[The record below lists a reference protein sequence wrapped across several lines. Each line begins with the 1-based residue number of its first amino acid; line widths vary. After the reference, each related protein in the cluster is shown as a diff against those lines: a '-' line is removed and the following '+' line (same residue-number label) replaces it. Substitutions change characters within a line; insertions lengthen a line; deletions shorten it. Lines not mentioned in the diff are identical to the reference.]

1 MTSNAVSTDSHTPGG
16 AEQLTLLPSPAVN
29 PRFQLSK
36 DTRERGLRH
45 VAEIR
50 HALAERRLQ
59 AAGVSAM
66 APAADRAA

>member
-1 MTSNAVSTDSHTPGG
+1 MTSNAVSTDSRTPGG

-50 HALAERRLQ
+50 HALAERRQQ
-59 AAGVSAM
+59 AAGLSTIARS
-66 APAADRAA
+66 ADRAA